1 MPHTSQAYLVV
12 DASPAGPAE
21 ADLAKVLQRGRFA
34 CVLLQP
40 GAGSGDPHLSRL
52 VKAVQ
57 SQDVAAVIMGDPA
70 LALELAADGVHLV
83 YDPDPDAAEA
93 QFRAARE
100 VLGADRIV
108 GAGSGFARHNAMMLA
123 ESGADYVAFGD
134 GPGGSADERLDL
146 VGWWAEMF
154 VVPCVAWG
162 ATNAQEARQLAGA
175 GADFVAA
182 GPEGGLA
189 ASAATLA
196 GLFMVAEAA
205 F

>member
-1 MPHTSQAYLVV
+1 MSHTSQAYLVV
-12 DASPAGPAE
+12 DASSAGPTP
-21 ADLAKVLQRGRFA
+21 ADLAKVLQRGRFS

-40 GAGSGDPHLSRL
+40 GTGAGDPRLAQL

-70 LALELAADGVHLV
+70 LALELAADGVHLA

-93 QFRAARE
+93 QFKAARE
-100 VLGADRIV
+100 TLGADHIV

-134 GPGGSADERLDL
+134 GPGGSADERRDL
-146 VGWWAEMF
+146 IGWWAEMF

-162 ATNAQEARQLAGA
+162 AANAQDARELAGA

-182 GPEGGLA
+182 GPEGGLTA
-189 ASAATLA
+189 AAATLA
-196 GLFMVAEAA
+196 GLFMAEEAA
-205 F
+205 S